1 MSGKKETDSGC
12 VDKVQPSGLRDQL
25 DVWGKGVEVVKKKK
39 KNGSKMSCLG
49 S

>member
-1 MSGKKETDSGC
+1 MENKETDSGC
-12 VDKVQPSGLRDQL
+12 VDKVQPSGLKDQL
-25 DVWGKGVEVVKKKK
+25 DVWDKGVEVV